1 MKTYR
6 LPCWT
11 VIGLAVAGCQ
21 LLPDRPPPQTVH
33 DFGPVRGNAL
43 TVPAPWSQ
51 VTVKAPDWLQDRL
64 IRYRL
69 LYAQPTQVRYYSQS
83 RWIAPPPELLANRL
97 GAACSDSGIGLTIAI
112 QSFEQV
118 FEHPG
123 QSTVVLQARAELVD
137 ARSAK
142 ALGIRSFRWSTPTPS
157 GDAPGA
163 VAAFARLA
171 DLARSELSSWAASL
185 APVARTSL

>member
-1 MKTYR
+1 MNARR

-11 VIGLAVAGCQ
+11 IIGLAVAGCQ

-33 DFGPVRGNAL
+33 DFGPVRGATL
-43 TVPAPWSQ
+43 AVAAPWSQ
-51 VTVKAPDWLQDRL
+51 VTVEAPDWLQDRL

-69 LYAQPTQVRYYSQS
+69 LYAQPTEVRYYSQS

-97 GAACSDSGIGLTIAI
+97 GAACSNSGIGLTIAI

-118 FEHPG
+118 FERPG
-123 QSTVVLQARAELVD
+123 QSTVVLQTRAELVD
-137 ARSAK
+137 ARSTK
-142 ALGIRSFRWSTPTPS
+142 VLGSRSFRWSRPTLS

-163 VAAFARLA
+163 VAAFASLA
-171 DLARSELSSWAASL
+171 DLARSELSSWATSL
-185 APVARTSL
+185 APLPRTSL